1 MFNLQSRQIMSM
13 GAGLCM
19 PPMMMPP
26 AMQHLRAA
34 PMYSPMGLGMSMGMG
49 MGYGMGMFDMNGSP
63 SLHGLPGG
71 PASLQMFGI
80 PGKGLPIPTPQLPQY
95 TPYSTLPIRPDT
107 MAERSG
113 VVAGTTSPVSAAP
126 PVVETAPSSSSKEI
140 PHLNVNCEAPHQTKA
155 DDSLI
160 PSSSIQVV

>member
-1 MFNLQSRQIMSM
+1 MFNLQSQIMSM

-34 PMYSPMGLGMSMGMG
+34 SMYSPMGLGMSMGMG

-80 PGKGLPIPTPQLPQY
+80 PGQGLPIPTPQLPQY
-95 TPYSTLPIRPDT
+95 TPYSTFPIRPDT
-107 MAERSG
+107 MGERSG
-113 VVAGTTSPVSAAP
+113 VVAGTTSPVSAALP
-126 PVVETAPSSSSKEI
+126 LVETAPSSSSKDL
-140 PHLNVNCEAPHQTKA
+140 PHLNVNFEAPHQTKA
-155 DDSLI
+155 DDSPI
-160 PSSSIQVV
+160 PSPSI

>member
-34 PMYSPMGLGMSMGMG
+34 PMYSPMGLGMSTGMGMG

-80 PGKGLPIPTPQLPQY
+80 PGQGLPIPTPQLPQY
-95 TPYSTLPIRPDT
+95 TPYSTHPMRPNT
-107 MAERSG
+107 MGERS
-113 VVAGTTSPVSAAP
+113 GTTSPVSAAL
-126 PVVETAPSSSSKEI
+126 PVVETAPSSNSKDL
-140 PHLNVNCEAPHQTKA
+140 PHLKVNSEAPHQTKA
-155 DDSLI
+155 DDSPI
-160 PSSSIQVV
+160 PSSSI